1 MTFVALLLTGL
12 FLHFYSKRY
21 EKYAENQTEKPRQFY
36 WLGYADGMRMSG
48 HGVIFVA
55 IVLGVLQK
63 ICE

>member
-1 MTFVALLLTGL
+1 MTFVALLLAGL

-21 EKYAENQTEKPRQFY
+21 EKYAESQKEKPQQFY

-48 HGVIFVA
+48 HGVIFVT

-63 ICE
+63 ICG